1 MDFQQVLA
9 KLGRSGQVVVGGAL
23 LIFIF
28 SFLPW
33 WSFSISFLGESI
45 SGHGSA
51 WHVGI
56 GAWFPVLLL
65 VASGVVTLLVA
76 LDVIKWAPLML
87 WTIVTLAAAVSVI
100 IIILR
105 WVTFPSAD
113 TGTDGLTGGSSSA
126 GAGYALYV
134 SLVVAIAM
142 AVFGF
147 LGFSG
152 SGGNVADPLAGFKGG
167 QVPPQVP
174 PGQFPPQDYGQQYPQ
189 QQYPPQGQQQQYPPQ
204 NQQYPPQQ

>member
-23 LIFIF
+23 LIFVF

-45 SGHGSA
+45 SGHASA
-51 WHVGI
+51 WNAGI

-76 LDVIKWAPLML
+76 LDAIKWAPLML

-105 WVTFPSAD
+105 WITFPSAD
-113 TGTDGLTGGSSSA
+113 TSGGLTGGSSSA

-134 SLVVAIAM
+134 SLVLAIAM

-147 LGFSG
+147 LGFSAG
-152 SGGNVADPLAGFKGG
+152 GGNISDPLAGFKGG
-167 QVPPQVP
+167 QTPPQVP
-174 PGQFPPQDYGQQYPQ
+174 PGQFPPQDYGQQ
-189 QQYPPQGQQQQYPPQ
+189 QYPPQGG
-204 NQQYPPQQ
+204 QYPPQQ